1 MNDLVKQMLDETKLD
16 ADDPMTAVTVTD
28 KEIEQR
34 LAKLRDIDPS
44 ESKIELPVNLHAST
58 C

>member
-1 MNDLVKQMLDETKLD
+1 MNDLMKQMLDETKLD

-44 ESKIELPVNLHAST
+44 ESKIELHVNLHAST